1 MLNIHI
7 GDPLE
12 KNLKNYLLYVT
23 LRIIIRI
30 STQINLFMG
39 GIVKMEK
46 QIKGQRVIIMG
57 GTSGIGLAAARM
69 LVESGAEVVV
79 TGRDKAKLD
88 EALLHLGPN
97 ATGEQL
103 DAASPEEL
111 KAFYKRQGS
120 FDHLIISVS
129 GAKGA
134 GSFRELSLN
143 ELRGGFEA
151 KFWPQITSAQLC
163 LETLNSN
170 GSITFIT
177 AITARYASS
186 GVSGLAAINAALEA
200 MVPNLALELAPIRV
214 NAVSPG
220 VVNTAWWNWMPEEQR
235 SATFGY
241 YTEITPAG
249 RVGEP
254 EDIAKAIYYLVDNSF
269 VTGTVLEVD
278 GGLRLK

>member
-1 MLNIHI
+1 
-7 GDPLE
+7 
-12 KNLKNYLLYVT
+12 
-23 LRIIIRI
+23 
-30 STQINLFMG
+30 
-39 GIVKMEK
+39 MEK
-46 QIKGQRVIIMG
+46 RIQGQRVIIMG
-57 GTSGIGLAAARM
+57 GTSGMGLAAARL
-69 LVESGAEVVV
+69 LVESGAEVIV
-79 TGRDKAKLD
+79 TGRDKVKLD
-88 EALLHLGPN
+88 DALQHLGPN
-97 ATGEQL
+97 ASGEQL
-103 DAASPEEL
+103 DAASPEDL
-111 KAFYKRQGS
+111 KAFFKRQGN

-134 GSFRELSLN
+134 GNFRELSLT

-151 KFWPQITSAQLC
+151 KFWPQVMSAQFS
-163 LETLNSN
+163 LETLNSH

-177 AITARYASS
+177 AISARNISP
-186 GVSGLAAINAALEA
+186 GISGLAAINAALEA

-220 VVNTAWWNWMPEEQR
+220 VVNTSWWNWMPEEQR

-241 YTEITPAG
+241 FAENTPVG

-254 EDIAKAIYYLVDNSF
+254 EDIAKAMYYLIDNTF

>member
-1 MLNIHI
+1 MQ
-7 GDPLE
+7 
-12 KNLKNYLLYVT
+12 LLA
-23 LRIIIRI
+23 
-30 STQINLFMG
+30 QINAFMRG
-39 GIVKMEK
+39 GDNMENK
-46 QIKGQRVIIMG
+46 IKTQRVIIMG
-57 GTSGIGLAAARM
+57 GTSGMGLAAALM

-97 ATGEQL
+97 AKGEQL
-103 DAASPEEL
+103 DAASPEDL

-134 GSFRELSLN
+134 GNFRDLSLN

-151 KFWPQITSAQLC
+151 KFWPQITSAQLS
-163 LETLNSN
+163 LDTLSSE

-177 AITARYASS
+177 AISARNTSP

-220 VVNTAWWNWMPEEQR
+220 VVNTSWWSWMPEEQR
-235 SATFGY
+235 SATFNFY
-241 YTEITPAG
+241 AENTPVG

-254 EDIAKAIYYLVDNSF
+254 DDIAKAICYLVDNSF